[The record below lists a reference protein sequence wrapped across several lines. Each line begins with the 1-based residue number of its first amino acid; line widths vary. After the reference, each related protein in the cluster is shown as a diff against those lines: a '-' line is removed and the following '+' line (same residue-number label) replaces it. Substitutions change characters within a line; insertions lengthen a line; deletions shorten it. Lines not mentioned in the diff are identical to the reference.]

1 MRILIAPDKFAGTLT
16 AVEAAA
22 AIEEGWRRRDPEAT
36 VLVAPMAD
44 GGPGFIDVL
53 SAVVDGKLLSVT
65 VRGPLGEETPATVL
79 LAGET
84 AYVETAQACGLHLVE
99 PKNRRPEDASTYG
112 VGQLIT
118 AAVDAGAKR
127 IILGLGGS
135 GTNDAGAGL
144 LAALGATAESVE
156 PDAAAT
162 AESVEP
168 DAAAT
173 AESQEPDAAATAGP
187 GEPDAAVS
195 AGPGEPGAGAA
206 RGSGRLD
213 AGAAG
218 LAGLTSVDLGPARE
232 RVEGIEFVAAS
243 DVENPMLGLRG
254 ATNVF
259 GSQKGI
265 TDERKPEVDGWLTH
279 FAELADRKT
288 ADQKGAGAAG
298 GLGYALLLLGAERV
312 SGIDLVAEL
321 TGLKEKASQVDL
333 VISGEGAFDFQS
345 RDGKVIAGVAKVAND
360 AMRPC
365 VVLAG
370 KVLIGSREMRS
381 MGVESAY
388 ALVDAVGEEQAFAD
402 PHGSLATVAE
412 RVARTWAR

>member
-22 AIEEGWRRRDPEAT
+22 AIEEGWRRKDPNAQ

-53 SAVVDGKLLSVT
+53 SAVVDGTLLSVT
-65 VRGPLGEETPATVL
+65 VRGPLGADTPATVL

-99 PKNRRPEDASTYG
+99 PELRRPEDASTYG
-112 VGQLIT
+112 VGQLIA

-135 GTNDAGAGL
+135 GTNDAGAGM
-144 LAALGATAESVE
+144 LAALGATST
-156 PDAAAT
+156 AAAT
-162 AESVEP
+162 G
-168 DAAAT
+168 AT
-173 AESQEPDAAATAGP
+173 
-187 GEPDAAVS
+187 S
-195 AGPGEPGAGAA
+195 AGTGTLE
-206 RGSGRLD
+206 

-218 LAGLTSVDLGPARE
+218 LAVLTGVDLEPALA
-232 RVEGIEFVAAS
+232 RVAGVKFVAAS

-254 ATNVF
+254 ATSVF
-259 GSQKGI
+259 GKQKGI
-265 TDERKPEVDGWLTH
+265 GDDRKPVVDGWLTN

-288 ADQKGAGAAG
+288 ADKKGAGAAG
-298 GLGYALLLLGAERV
+298 GLGYALLLLGAERI

-321 TGLKEKASQVDL
+321 TGLKAKAAQVDL

-360 AMRPC
+360 VMRPC

-370 KVLIGSREMRS
+370 KVQIGAREMRT

-388 ALVDAVGEEQAFAD
+388 SLVDLVGVERAFAD
-402 PHGSLATVAE
+402 PHGSLAAVAE

>member
-1 MRILIAPDKFAGTLT
+1 VRMRVLIAPDKFAGTLT

-22 AIEEGWRRRDPEAT
+22 AIEEGWRRRDPQAV

-53 SAVVDGKLLSVT
+53 AAVVEGTLLSVT
-65 VRGPLGEETPATVL
+65 VRGPLGEEVPATVL
-79 LAGET
+79 VAGET
-84 AYVETAQACGLHLVE
+84 AYIETAQACGLHLIE
-99 PKNRRPEDASTYG
+99 PADRRPEDGSTYG
-112 VGQLIT
+112 VGQLIG

-144 LAALGATAESVE
+144 LAALGATSE
-156 PDAAAT
+156 
-162 AESVEP
+162 
-168 DAAAT
+168 
-173 AESQEPDAAATAGP
+173 G
-187 GEPDAAVS
+187 
-195 AGPGEPGAGAA
+195 
-206 RGSGRLD
+206 GSLD
-213 AGAAG
+213 AGATGLKTLTAVDLEPAQTR
-218 LAGLTSVDLGPARE
+218 LAGV
-232 RVEGIEFVAAS
+232 EFVAAS

-254 ATNVF
+254 ATNIF
-259 GSQKGI
+259 GTQKGI
-265 TDERKPEVDGWLTH
+265 TDERKPAVDGYLTT
-279 FAELADRKT
+279 FAELAGRKT

-321 TGLKEKASQVDL
+321 TGLESKAKQVDL
-333 VISGEGAFDFQS
+333 VLTGEGAFDFQS
-345 RDGKVIAGVAKVAND
+345 RDGKVISGVAKVAND

-370 KVLIGSREMRS
+370 KVQIGAREMRT

-388 ALVDAVGEEQAFAD
+388 SLVDAVGEERAFAD

-412 RVARTWAR
+412 RVAKTWAR

>member
-22 AIEEGWRRRDPEAT
+22 AIEEGWRRKDPNAE

-53 SAVVDGKLLSVT
+53 SAVVDGTLLSVT
-65 VRGPLGEETPATVL
+65 VRGPLGDDTPATVL
-79 LAGET
+79 VAGET
-84 AYVETAQACGLHLVE
+84 AYVESAQACGLHLVE
-99 PKNRRPEDASTYG
+99 PKLRRPEDATTYG
-112 VGQLIT
+112 VGQLIA

-135 GTNDAGAGL
+135 GTNDAGAGM
-144 LAALGATAESVE
+144 LAALGATAAAGSLES
-156 PDAAAT
+156 
-162 AESVEP
+162 
-168 DAAAT
+168 
-173 AESQEPDAAATAGP
+173 
-187 GEPDAAVS
+187 
-195 AGPGEPGAGAA
+195 
-206 RGSGRLD
+206 
-213 AGAAG
+213 GAAG
-218 LAGLTSVDLGPARE
+218 LAGLTAVDLEPALT
-232 RVEGIEFVAAS
+232 RVAGIEFVAAS

-254 ATNVF
+254 ATSVF
-259 GSQKGI
+259 GKQKGI
-265 TDERKPEVDGWLTH
+265 TDDRKPVVDGWLTN

-288 ADQKGAGAAG
+288 ADKKGAGAAG

-312 SGIDLVAEL
+312 SGIDLVADL

-333 VISGEGAFDFQS
+333 VLSGEGAFDFQS

-370 KVLIGSREMRS
+370 KVQIGAREMRT

-388 ALVDAVGEEQAFAD
+388 SLVDLVGEERAFAD
-402 PHGSLATVAE
+402 PHGSLAAVAE

>member
-1 MRILIAPDKFAGTLT
+1 M
-16 AVEAAA
+16 EAAA
-22 AIEEGWRRRDPEAT
+22 AIEEGWRRRDPEAE

-53 SAVVDGKLLSVT
+53 SAVVDGSLLSVT
-65 VRGPLGEETPATVL
+65 VRGPLGEDTPATVL

-84 AYVETAQACGLHLVE
+84 AYIETAQACGLHLVK
-99 PKNRRPEDASTYG
+99 PKQRRPEDATTYG
-112 VGQLIT
+112 VGQLIA

-144 LAALGATAESVE
+144 LAALGATATGG
-156 PDAAAT
+156 DLA
-162 AESVEP
+162 
-168 DAAAT
+168 
-173 AESQEPDAAATAGP
+173 
-187 GEPDAAVS
+187 
-195 AGPGEPGAGAA
+195 AGAT
-206 RGSGRLD
+206 
-213 AGAAG
+213 G
-218 LAGLTSVDLGPARE
+218 LAGLTAVDLEPART
-232 RVEGIEFVAAS
+232 RMAGIEFVAAS

-259 GSQKGI
+259 GTQKGI
-265 TDERKPEVDGWLTH
+265 TDDRKPEVDGWLTH
-279 FAELADRKT
+279 FAEL
-288 ADQKGAGAAG
+288 
-298 GLGYALLLLGAERV
+298 
-312 SGIDLVAEL
+312 
-321 TGLKEKASQVDL
+321 TGLKEKASRVDL
-333 VISGEGAFDFQS
+333 VLSGEGAFDFQS

-370 KVLIGSREMRS
+370 KVLIGAREMRT

-388 ALVDAVGEEQAFAD
+388 SLVDAVGEEQAFAD